1 MCHLVQISS
10 CVRGTYERQIKLGS
24 ISNRLLH
31 INVQQMYLVGKN
43 SIDNVLP
50 NIDQLALVSYLK
62 AMTIQ
67 HTVELLR
74 CMP

>member
-10 CVRGTYERQIKLGS
+10 WVRDTYERQIKLGS

-31 INVQQMYLVGKN
+31 IKVWQMYVAGKN
-43 SIDNVLP
+43 SIGNVLP

-67 HTVELLR
+67 HI
-74 CMP
+74 